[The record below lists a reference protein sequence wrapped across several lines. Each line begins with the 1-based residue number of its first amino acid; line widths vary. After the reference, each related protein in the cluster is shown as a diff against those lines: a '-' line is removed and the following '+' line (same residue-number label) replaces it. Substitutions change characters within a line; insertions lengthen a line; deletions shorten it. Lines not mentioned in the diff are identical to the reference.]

1 MSISNLARGT
11 HMARP
16 SLLSNKAQFTFIPP
30 SCPSMLRTIHSN
42 IIVAIACACLLTSC
56 NGLDRNAP
64 TTVDANDSTALRIA
78 LLPIKECEP
87 LRYAKETGLAKNM
100 GLDIVLIEYD
110 AMMDMD
116 TAVLSDVA
124 HVYFE
129 DSMRINNIKAD
140 SIRPAML
147 VPIPVKMSIVAN
159 KEKGIEKLTA
169 LNTHMVGLTRT
180 SALERWMNE
189 LTDTSNLEQDEVY
202 HAQINS
208 IPVRFRMLS
217 DGLIDAAIM
226 PRPWCDSLA
235 TLGHTIIEEEILEGM
250 GFFVSAK
257 ANTDSTLRLQAEL
270 LKKVYLEAMTRTEK

>member
-1 MSISNLARGT
+1 
-11 HMARP
+11 
-16 SLLSNKAQFTFIPP
+16 
-30 SCPSMLRTIHSN
+30 MLRTILSN
-42 IIVAIACACLLTSC
+42 PIVAFTCACMLASC
-56 NGLDRNAP
+56 NGIVRNAP
-64 TTVDANDSTALRIA
+64 TIVDAHDSTALRIA
-78 LLPIKECEP
+78 LLPIKECAP
-87 LRYAKETGLAKNM
+87 LRYAKETGLAKSM

-129 DSMRINNIKAD
+129 DSMRMDNIKTD

-147 VPIPVKMSIVAN
+147 VPIPVKMSLVAN
-159 KEKGIEKLTA
+159 KEKGIEELMA
-169 LNTHMVGLTRT
+169 LKTHMVGLTRT

-189 LTDTSNLEQDEVY
+189 LTDTSHLEQDEVY

-208 IPVRFRMLS
+208 IPLRFRMLS

-235 TLGHTIIEEEILEGM
+235 TLGHIVIKEEILEGM
-250 GFFVSAK
+250 GFFISTK
-257 ANTDSTLRLQAEL
+257 ANTDSTRRLQAEL
-270 LKKVYLEAMTRTEK
+270 LKKVYLEAMAHTEE